1 MYTAKVHDRAVQWR
15 RGWNLTPYKKVGCA
29 DWILSG
35 RLSCY
40 SGNIAGD
47 ISYIIKSGNSGIN
60 DSDFHLLTTMVC
72 AYTKICCAGLV
83 LSVRLSCYSG
93 NTPSIFP
100 EE

>member
-40 SGNIAGD
+40 SGNIAID
-47 ISYIIKSGNSGIN
+47 ISYIIRNY
-60 DSDFHLLTTMVC
+60 LPC
-72 AYTKICCAGLV
+72 TKVWRNQNEKNNFTYIVSSAKLFYLG
-83 LSVRLSCYSG
+83 RL
-93 NTPSIFP
+93 
-100 EE
+100 